1 MLCQA
6 SNPSSPSLP
15 RGMQQ
20 QPPKLQAQSVT
31 PTRRTLYDGPPTAAA
46 EPATPGLQRSP
57 SSPQQKSA
65 RDSPSLE
72 SFTQS
77 QLGDDERSEES
88 GRTSQEQ
95 PPRSSTLHANRS
107 SSVVKEDPIEFSAT
121 IGDNAPIFLRET
133 PAADSYVGSPN
144 EVHTPRSATSS
155 NKTPTQASFAEKAQ
169 LAKAQEKASIRESI
183 ERPPKH
189 TSPPQSRFSLPA
201 PQSET
206 NQRPAPASRHDPTF
220 NTNQGLSNE
229 YKEPLKSFGSGRDFR
244 ATNLPTERSPIPQK
258 AEPNLQA
265 PKPVLVQREGE
276 TASYV
281 PLQPPQ
287 ISKKYGEPASASTP
301 LVPPGNLSQPPRS
314 SQDDSQLGPSIDLTA
329 DTSAITR
336 LPSPASQHA
345 TSRDLLEQRGRP
357 GPIHYGI
364 DHDFIPRN
372 DQRHVREPSPVYQ
385 GGFPDRVSHDSYRS
399 LEPNTFT
406 NSTFWQSD
414 SSRGGTD
421 RPAQHY
427 PEQVRDNEGFVQRQ
441 QAEQERSAYADS
453 PIERRSESKPRSR
466 RGSRGSAFFRSFG
479 KSSEADQPP
488 LPDTSDVQAQHMPV
502 HSPSSRERKGSRTSI
517 LRSLKRNSGSWSG
530 SGRSKENTTPTTS
543 VPQSLPPGQVYQAT
557 SHHENNSSPSRGL
570 TNKNKSDKK
579 LQRASVSA
587 NVEQDSGK
595 KKRFSAIGVSN
606 S

>member
-6 SNPSSPSLP
+6 SNLSSPSLP

-20 QPPKLQAQSVT
+20 QPPSLRAESAT
-31 PTRRTLYDGPPTAAA
+31 PTRRTLYDDPPAAPT
-46 EPATPGLQRSP
+46 EPATPGLQPSP
-57 SSPQQKSA
+57 PSPQRKSP

-88 GRTSQEQ
+88 GRASQEQ
-95 PPRSSTLHANRS
+95 PPRSSTLHANRGS
-107 SSVVKEDPIEFSAT
+107 SDAKEEPIEFSAT

-133 PAADSYVGSPN
+133 PSADSYVGSPN

-183 ERPPKH
+183 ERPPKPKS
-189 TSPPQSRFSLPA
+189 TPKSRFSLPA
-201 PQSET
+201 PQSEI
-206 NQRPAPASRHDPTF
+206 NQGRASAGRPDPTF
-220 NTNQGLSNE
+220 NTNQGFPNPN
-229 YKEPLKSFGSGRDFR
+229 KDTFKSFGSERDVR
-244 ATNLPTERSPIPQK
+244 ATNTPTERSPIPQK
-258 AEPNLQA
+258 AEANLQA
-265 PKPVLVQREGE
+265 PKPVVDRRGE
-276 TASYV
+276 ETVSYV

-287 ISKKYGEPASASTP
+287 TSKKNGEYASTNTP
-301 LVPPGNLSQPPRS
+301 LLVPGNISQPPRS
-314 SQDDSQLGPSIDLTA
+314 SQDYSYRGPSIDVTA
-329 DTSAITR
+329 DTSGINR
-336 LPSPASQHA
+336 LPSPASQQA

-357 GPIHYGI
+357 GPVHYGI

-372 DQRHVREPSPVYQ
+372 DQTHVRDPSPVYQ
-385 GGFPDRVSHDSYRS
+385 GGFQDRVSHDSHQS
-399 LEPNTFT
+399 SDPNTFT
-406 NSTFWQSD
+406 NSSFWQSD

-421 RPAQHY
+421 RPANYY
-427 PEQVRDNEGFVQRQ
+427 PEQTLDNGGFVQRP
-441 QAEQERSAYADS
+441 QAKQKRPDNADS

-466 RGSRGSAFFRSFG
+466 RGSRGSAFFKSFG

-488 LPDTSDVQAQHMPV
+488 LPDTTDVQAHHTPV
-502 HSPSSRERKGSRTSI
+502 QSPTSRERKSSRTSI

-530 SGRSKENTTPTTS
+530 SARSKENSTPTTS
-543 VPQSLPPGQVYQAT
+543 VPQRLPPGQAYQAT
-557 SHHENNSSPSRGL
+557 PQHREESSLGDPTKKS
-570 TNKNKSDKK
+570 KSDKK
-579 LQRASVSA
+579 LQRASTSA

-595 KKRFSAIGVSN
+595 KKRFSAIGVSD

>member
-1 MLCQA
+1 
-6 SNPSSPSLP
+6 
-15 RGMQQ
+15 MQQ
-20 QPPKLQAQSVT
+20 QPPKAQSAT
-31 PTRRTLYDGPPTAAA
+31 PTRRSLYDGPPTAAA
-46 EPATPGLQRSP
+46 EPASPGLQRSP
-57 SSPQQKSA
+57 PSPQQKSA

-95 PPRSSTLHANRS
+95 PPRSSTLHANRG
-107 SSVVKEDPIEFSAT
+107 SSVAKEEPIEFSAT

-144 EVHTPRSATSS
+144 EVHTPRSTSSS

-183 ERPPKH
+183 ERPPKP
-189 TSPPQSRFSLPA
+189 TSPPQSRFSLPT

-206 NQRPAPASRHDPTF
+206 NQGRASGGRHDPTF
-220 NTNQGLSNE
+220 KTNQGLS
-229 YKEPLKSFGSGRDFR
+229 KENKETFKSFGSGRDLR

-265 PKPVLVQREGE
+265 AKPVVGQREEE

-287 ISKKYGEPASASTP
+287 IFKKHGEYASTTTP
-301 LVPPGNLSQPPRS
+301 LLLPGNLSQPPRS
-314 SQDDSQLGPSIDLTA
+314 SQDYSQRGPSIDLTA
-329 DTSAITR
+329 DTSGINR
-336 LPSPASQHA
+336 LPSPAPQQA

-357 GPIHYGI
+357 GPVHYGI

-372 DQRHVREPSPVYQ
+372 DQRHVRGSSPVYQ
-385 GGFPDRVSHDSYRS
+385 GGFQDRVSHDSQRS

-406 NSTFWQSD
+406 NSAFWQSD
-414 SSRGGTD
+414 SSRGTD
-421 RPAQHY
+421 RPANYH
-427 PEQVRDNEGFVQRQ
+427 PEQVLDNGGFVQRPQ
-441 QAEQERSAYADS
+441 GEQEGPDNANS

-466 RGSRGSAFFRSFG
+466 RGSRGSAFFKSFG
-479 KSSEADQPP
+479 RSPEADQPP
-488 LPDTSDVQAQHMPV
+488 LPDTSDVQAQHTPV
-502 HSPSSRERKGSRTSI
+502 QSPSSRERKGSRTSI
-517 LRSLKRNSGSWSG
+517 LRSLKRSSGSWGG
-530 SGRSKENTTPTTS
+530 SGRSNENTTPTTS
-543 VPQSLPPGQVYQAT
+543 VPQSLPPGQAYQAT
-557 SHHENNSSPSRGL
+557 SQHAKDNSPSRGL
-570 TNKNKSDKK
+570 TNKSKSDKK

>member
-6 SNPSSPSLP
+6 SNLSSPSLP
-15 RGMQQ
+15 RGIQQ
-20 QPPKLQAQSVT
+20 QPPSLRAESAT
-31 PTRRTLYDGPPTAAA
+31 PTRRTLYDGPPAAPT

-57 SSPQQKSA
+57 PSSQRKSP

-88 GRTSQEQ
+88 GRASQEQ
-95 PPRSSTLHANRS
+95 PPRSSTLHANRGS
-107 SSVVKEDPIEFSAT
+107 SDAKEEPIKFSAT

-133 PAADSYVGSPN
+133 PSADSYVGSPN

-183 ERPPKH
+183 ERPPKPK
-189 TSPPQSRFSLPA
+189 SPPKSRFSLPA
-201 PQSET
+201 PQSEI
-206 NQRPAPASRHDPTF
+206 NQGRASAGRHDPTF
-220 NTNQGLSNE
+220 NTNQGYPNE
-229 YKEPLKSFGSGRDFR
+229 YKDTFKSFGSGRDVR
-244 ATNLPTERSPIPQK
+244 ATKTPTERSPTPQK

-265 PKPVLVQREGE
+265 PKPVVGQRGEE
-276 TASYV
+276 TASYI

-287 ISKKYGEPASASTP
+287 TSKKNGEYASTTTP
-301 LVPPGNLSQPPRS
+301 LLVPGNISQPPRS
-314 SQDDSQLGPSIDLTA
+314 SQDYSHRGPSIDVTA
-329 DTSAITR
+329 DTSSINR
-336 LPSPASQHA
+336 LPSPASQQA

-357 GPIHYGI
+357 GPVHYGI

-372 DQRHVREPSPVYQ
+372 DQRHVRDPSPVYQ
-385 GGFPDRVSHDSYRS
+385 GGFQDRVSHDSHQS
-399 LEPNTFT
+399 SDPNTFT
-406 NSTFWQSD
+406 NSSFWQSD

-421 RPAQHY
+421 RPANYY
-427 PEQVRDNEGFVQRQ
+427 PEQNLDNGGFVQRP
-441 QAEQERSAYADS
+441 QAKQERPDNADS

-466 RGSRGSAFFRSFG
+466 RGSRGSAFFKSFG

-488 LPDTSDVQAQHMPV
+488 LPDTTDVQAHHTPV
-502 HSPSSRERKGSRTSI
+502 QSPTSRERKSSRTSI

-530 SGRSKENTTPTTS
+530 SARSKENTTPTIS
-543 VPQSLPPGQVYQAT
+543 VPQRLPPGQAYSAT
-557 SHHENNSSPSRGL
+557 PQHRNDSPLGGP
-570 TNKNKSDKK
+570 TNKSKSDKK
-579 LQRASVSA
+579 LQRASTSA
-587 NVEQDSGK
+587 NIEQDSGK
-595 KKRFSAIGVSN
+595 KKRFSAIGVSD

>member
-6 SNPSSPSLP
+6 SNLSSPSLP

-20 QPPKLQAQSVT
+20 QPPNLRAQSAT
-31 PTRRTLYDGPPTAAA
+31 PTRRTLHDGSPTAAT

-57 SSPQQKSA
+57 PSPQQKSP

-107 SSVVKEDPIEFSAT
+107 SSDAKEKPIEFSAT

-133 PAADSYVGSPN
+133 PSADSYVGSPN

-183 ERPPKH
+183 ERPPKP

-201 PQSET
+201 PQSE
-206 NQRPAPASRHDPTF
+206 NSRGRASAGRHDPTS
-220 NTNQGLSNE
+220 NTKQGFPKE
-229 YKEPLKSFGSGRDFR
+229 YRDTFRSPGSGRDLR
-244 ATNLPTERSPIPQK
+244 PTNLPTERSPIPQK

-265 PKPVLVQREGE
+265 PKTVVGQHEEE

-287 ISKKYGEPASASTP
+287 TSKKYGEYASTTTP
-301 LVPPGNLSQPPRS
+301 LLVPGNIRQPPRS
-314 SQDDSQLGPSIDLTA
+314 SQDYSQREPSIDVTA
-329 DTSAITR
+329 ETPNTNR
-336 LPSPASQHA
+336 LPSPASQQA

-357 GPIHYGI
+357 GPVHYGI
-364 DHDFIPRN
+364 NHDFIPRN
-372 DQRHVREPSPVYQ
+372 DHRQVRDRSPAYQ
-385 GGFPDRVSHDSYRS
+385 GGFQDRVSHDSRQS
-399 LEPNTFT
+399 SDPNKFT
-406 NSTFWQSD
+406 DSAFWQSD
-414 SSRGGTD
+414 GFRGAD
-421 RPAQHY
+421 RPANYY
-427 PEQVRDNEGFVQRQ
+427 PEQVPDNGGFVQRPR
-441 QAEQERSAYADS
+441 AEQERPDNADS

-466 RGSRGSAFFRSFG
+466 RGSRGSAFFKSLGR
-479 KSSEADQPP
+479 SSEADQPP
-488 LPDTSDVQAQHMPV
+488 LPDTADVQAHHTPV
-502 HSPSSRERKGSRTSI
+502 QLPSSRERKGSRTSI

-543 VPQSLPPGQVYQAT
+543 VPQYLPPSQVYQAT
-557 SHHENNSSPSRGL
+557 PRHAKDNSPSKEP
-570 TNKNKSDKK
+570 TNKGKLDKK
-579 LQRASVSA
+579 LQRASTSA